1 MAYEIARECM
11 SSFKESDPSPEQ
23 IKQNLDLMRK
33 AAFSGGIYRV
43 SRVEESKQTERKKV
57 TEDKSKRAHVVR
69 ALAELK
75 KSHVVRAKVQADLN
89 VKAKSLK
96 PKPVETRK
104 PENTTT
110 PPRASRK
117 SKNTTKEVVIENVPE
132 EIRKRKFSSDIFEKA
147 KTLAEA
153 LPRGITVRPSGKWVS
168 VVSIVYFS
176 PGMFMRELSH
186 SSFINLSTCFIASP
200 TLLCWKISLH
210 RSL

>member
-1 MAYEIARECM
+1 
-11 SSFKESDPSPEQ
+11 
-23 IKQNLDLMRK
+23 
-33 AAFSGGIYRV
+33 
-43 SRVEESKQTERKKV
+43 
-57 TEDKSKRAHVVR
+57 
-69 ALAELK
+69 LAELK

-186 SSFINLSTCFIASP
+186 SSFINLSTFFIASP